1 MAGLAQRPAAKTV
14 ERPAVTCVKAEWA
27 PKARITQLREAA
39 RERVAPKAR
48 KPFAL
53 HAQEQF
59 PLCPAAHDNQKI
71 KIISQER
78 PARAQGSPGKT
89 VQLFTTCLD
98 VRTANVVRPRFKKT
112 NRIESYAP

>member
-1 MAGLAQRPAAKTV
+1 MAGLAQRQAANAV
-14 ERPAVTCVKAEWA
+14 ERPAVTCVKADGA

-78 PARAQGSPGKT
+78 PARAQGSPAKNRS
-89 VQLFTTCLD
+89 VLYNLF
-98 VRTANVVRPRFKKT
+98 RRPDGQCCARFKKT